1 MHMHLIAAT
10 ATTWPDVGLAL
21 AFTFGP
27 LLGFAA
33 LVWALSK
40 L

>member
-1 MHMHLIAAT
+1 MNLVAET
-10 ATTWPDVGLAL
+10 VTTWPDVGLAL
-21 AFTFGP
+21 AFTLGP

-40 L
+40 I